1 MRVALYAR
9 YSSENQKDSSIE
21 QQMRLLHERV
31 AAERWTI
38 AGEYEDKALSG
49 TNMLRPGLQRMLA
62 ASQDKEFEVILSES
76 IDRLSRDLADI
87 AVMHKRLT
95 HRGIR
100 IVTLMEGEI
109 TAMHVAMKGSH
120 SEWYIKDLS
129 KRTYRGLHDRALHG
143 ESAGGLSYGYDI
155 EARYD
160 EKRGRRVGGLRT
172 VNEEQAAVVRRIFKE
187 YSEGKSPKRIA
198 FELNEEGVAGP
209 RGGTWSASTIYGN
222 RRRETGILRNSLYV
236 GRQCWNKQKFTKD
249 PDTGRETGTLND
261 ESEWVW
267 ADVPHLRIIEDELW
281 ERVQAKQAALDRM
294 GKPPMQRRPKKLFSF
309 LLKCGECG
317 GGVAK
322 VSATQY
328 GCAAARNKGT
338 CANRLTISERKLED
352 IILGS
357 LRERLMDPN
366 LCEVFCTE
374 YTAHTNRLRHEN
386 NAALHA
392 NRAELE
398 RTEKS
403 IAKLIEAI
411 KNGIDPVL
419 IRDEINGLQTKKL
432 ELETALDGTAEEPV
446 FIHPNMAKRY
456 HDEVQRLIVSFNEP
470 EHRQAS
476 AELIRSLIEK
486 IVLTP
491 NEDRSA
497 LALDLYGDLAGIL
510 HISARHGATHNAASG
525 GPSLTAVTEIQ
536 QAKLLARADGLKNA
550 AKVAYGEQVA
560 WSVEPPLPMS
570 KTSDVGST
578 GWGGRIRTCE
588 CRYQKPVPY
597 HLATPQQASGL

>member
-9 YSSENQKDSSIE
+9 YSSENQKVSSIE

-31 AAERWTI
+31 AAEGWTI
-38 AGEYEDKALSG
+38 AGEYEDKALTG
-49 TNMLRPGLQRMLA
+49 TNMMRPGLQRMLA
-62 ASQDKEFEVILSES
+62 ASQDKMFDIILSES

-87 AVMHKRLT
+87 AVMHKRLS

-109 TAMHVAMKGSH
+109 TAMHVALWGSH
-120 SEWYIKDLS
+120 SELYIKDLA
-129 KRTYRGLHDRALHG
+129 KRTYRGLHDRALQG

-155 EARYD
+155 EPRYD
-160 EKRGRRVGGLRT
+160 EKRGRRVGGLRS
-172 VNEEQAAVVRRIFKE
+172 VNEQQAAVVRRIYE
-187 YSEGKSPKRIA
+187 DYCAGKSPKRIA
-198 FELNEEGVAGP
+198 VELNEEGIPGP

-222 RRRETGILRNSLYV
+222 RQRDTGILRNALYV
-236 GRQCWNKQKFTKD
+236 GRQCWNKQKFTTD
-249 PDTGRETGTLND
+249 PDTNRTNGALND
-261 ESEWVW
+261 RSEWVW

-281 ERVQAKQAALDRM
+281 ERALAKQASLDRM

-328 GCAAARNKGT
+328 GCAASRNKGT

-352 IILGS
+352 IILGT
-357 LRERLMDPN
+357 LRERLMDAN

-374 YTAHTNRLRHEN
+374 YTAHTNRIRHEN

-411 KNGIDPVL
+411 KNGIDPL
-419 IRDEINGLQTKKL
+419 MIRDEINGLQARKL
-432 ELETALDGTAEEPV
+432 ELEAALDCAVEEPI

-456 HDEVQRLIVSFNEP
+456 HDEVQRLILSFNEP
-470 EHRQAS
+470 DHQQAS
-476 AELIRSLIEK
+476 AELIRKLIEK

-491 NEDRSA
+491 NENRSA

-510 HISARHGATHNAASG
+510 QISAAHSATHSATSV
-525 GPSLTAVTEIQ
+525 GPSLAAVTEIQ
-536 QAKLLARADGLKNA
+536 QVRLLAQESIPSRASDGSPTRRKCWL
-550 AKVAYGEQVA
+550 
-560 WSVEPPLPMS
+560 
-570 KTSDVGST
+570 
-578 GWGGRIRTCE
+578 GRQDSNLRM
-588 CRYQKPVPY
+588 PVPKTGA
-597 HLATPQQASGL
+597 LPLGDAPAER